1 MLRRHHLLRRRLA
14 IPLVRVLI
22 ALQFWLTLPAPDG
35 TRVLMAANQSK
46 APDSKDKA
54 PEPPRIVAN
63 RTVPKVTP
71 PPSNLAFSGE
81 PTVQE
86 IFNSHVFPEPLVP
99 LGGTP
104 SVQENAALARALLV
118 FYSRRDLQWIAP
130 LQIFLEQHPQS
141 PWSASLLVSIAGVL
155 RDAGAFSRAMETAD
169 AAWELTKDATDQ
181 HGRAVAD
188 LAIAESITIAA
199 MLGQADLVKARVESL

>member
-1 MLRRHHLLRRRLA
+1 MLRRHHWLRQRLA
-14 IPLVRVLI
+14 APLVRVLI
-22 ALQFWLTLPAPDG
+22 ALQFWLTMPAPDG
-35 TRVLMAANQSK
+35 TRLLMAANQSTAQDK
-46 APDSKDKA
+46 KDNA
-54 PEPPRIVAN
+54 PEPPKVVAN

-71 PPSNLAFSGE
+71 PASTLTFSDE

-104 SVQENAALARALLV
+104 SAQENAALARALLV

-141 PWSASLLVSIAGVL
+141 PWNASLLDPL
-155 RDAGAFSRAMETAD
+155 FSMLIT
-169 AAWELTKDATDQ
+169 LPGTTPP
-181 HGRAVAD
+181 
-188 LAIAESITIAA
+188 LA
-199 MLGQADLVKARVESL
+199 LHRC